1 MWPLGPVGVVLW
13 YAGAFL
19 ANPVREAR
27 AWSRGLLMIASNA
40 FDKDSRRTK

>member
-19 ANPVREAR
+19 ASPVREAR
-27 AWSRGLLMIASNA
+27 AWSRGLLVIASNA
-40 FDKDSRRTK
+40 LEDRSND